1 MKTFLH
7 VGCGPIKKN
16 LVKGFSN
23 DVWSEIRLD
32 IDEKVRP
39 DIIGSIL
46 DMHSVESGSVDA
58 VYSSHNIEHVF
69 PHEVPIALKEFH
81 RVLKDN

>member
-7 VGCGPIKKN
+7 VGCGPIKKT

-23 DVWSEIRLD
+23 DEWSEIRLD

-46 DMHSVESGSVDA
+46 DMHSVKSG
-58 VYSSHNIEHVF
+58 IC
-69 PHEVPIALKEFH
+69 
-81 RVLKDN
+81 